1 MNNQEQ
7 GNDEPTNAEISED
20 LLKKSADLK
29 ERAAELKKKMEQTQ
43 KATIEVLQS
52 KDAKP

>member
-1 MNNQEQ
+1 MNNHEQ
-7 GNDEPTNAEISED
+7 GNQEATNAEISED

-43 KATIEVLQS
+43 KASIEVLQS
-52 KDAKP
+52 KDPKP